1 MGMWIHCWPFGCA
14 FDPGFFTSW
23 VAGALD
29 SAWRAVDYY
38 LALNHPKEVRDTFH
52 DRWGSTEY
60 WDDKEV
66 DQTHDLTKKFLGIVA
81 HQGGISSE

>member
-1 MGMWIHCWPFGCA
+1 MGMWIPCSSFGCA
-14 FDPGFFTSW
+14 FDPIFFTSW

-38 LALNHPKEVRDTFH
+38 LALNHPSDTQKKFW

-60 WDDKEV
+60 WDGEEV
-66 DQTHDLTKKFLGIVA
+66 KQSHDITEKFLGVVA
-81 HQGGISSE
+81 H